1 MFDYFL
7 NKLVE
12 LMGPIA
18 TLSRERRQLRT
29 EALRAISTALQ
40 ETKIYYRD
48 QEVKGRDLD
57 READLVRLWSNAA
70 IPLNEIEPEL
80 ALACEQKSEFWVNP
94 DNWSSEEIQ
103 RFGIKLEDVSAA
115 YRQLAVPKMKVAH
128 RGFKNA

>member
-48 QEVKGRDLD
+48 QEVTK
-57 READLVRLWSNAA
+57 
-70 IPLNEIEPEL
+70 
-80 ALACEQKSEFWVNP
+80 
-94 DNWSSEEIQ
+94 
-103 RFGIKLEDVSAA
+103 
-115 YRQLAVPKMKVAH
+115 
-128 RGFKNA
+128 GFKSKRT